1 MLLET
6 TSASLLFANKRAWYT
21 FLIIP
26 LDMNHHLA
34 TQLGVSE
41 FSWYTEVK
49 FFNTQ
54 FLKSYSYISVQNLE
68 KQANQNL
75 LNK

>member
-1 MLLET
+1 
-6 TSASLLFANKRAWYT
+6 
-21 FLIIP
+21 
-26 LDMNHHLA
+26 MNHHLA

-54 FLKSYSYISVQNLE
+54 FLKSYSCISVQNLE
-68 KQANQNL
+68 KQVNQNL